1 MTREEFDPMKI
12 GEQMKKRI
20 GGVLLLAVALTAVA
34 ACSVS
39 KNSAAHVNGPV
50 SDIPLAGIASAFGS
64 ENLVALNV
72 TAGVTDVMMDT
83 MAVEV
88 ADTGLAKV
96 GQGLSADT
104 MADMLS
110 VPENLRMLSAPEN
123 ALMADEAGE
132 TEDQDFF
139 GYVNLGIALVD
150 GNLNVR
156 KEPTTESRVVG
167 KMTNHAACEIIA
179 QEGDWYQ
186 ITSGNV
192 EGYVSADYIIT
203 GDEAFAIAA
212 AEVLTVAKV
221 KTATLRV
228 RKDATT
234 ESSILALVGDGEE
247 LIVSGE
253 KDGWYEVEVD
263 NLYGYVSGEYVEIS
277 QKLITAQTIKE
288 LRYGNGVS
296 DVRVD
301 LVQYALQFVGNR
313 YVWGGTSLT
322 RGVDCSGFTMRVYEH
337 YGVKLPHHSGS
348 QPSYGTRI
356 SSSEARPGDLF
367 FYGSGGRIGHVGIYI
382 GNGQIVH
389 ASGAR
394 TGIKVSNAF
403 YRTPICVVS
412 YLP

>member
-1 MTREEFDPMKI
+1 MKI
-12 GEQMKKRI
+12 CEQMKKRI
-20 GGVLLLAVALTAVA
+20 GGVLVLTAVLTA
-34 ACSVS
+34 VSAGSVS
-39 KNSAAHVNGPV
+39 KNSAPPANYPV
-50 SDIPLAGIASAFGS
+50 SDIPLAGIASAFGTDS
-64 ENLVALNV
+64 LVSLNV
-72 TAGVTDVMMDT
+72 TAGISDVMMDT
-83 MAVEV
+83 MVVEV
-88 ADTGLAKV
+88 ADIGLTKV
-96 GQGLSADT
+96 GQGLPAD
-104 MADMLS
+104 MAADMLY
-110 VPENLRMLSAPEN
+110 APEN
-123 ALMADEAGE
+123 IMTLSMTENAVATYEA
-132 TEDQDFF
+132 EDQSFL
-139 GYVNLGIALVD
+139 GYVNLGMASVD

-156 KEPTTESRVVG
+156 KEPTTNSGVVG

-186 ITSGNV
+186 ITSGKV
-192 EGYVSADYIIT
+192 EGYVNADYIIT

-228 RKDATT
+228 REDATT

-247 LIVSGE
+247 LVVSGE

-263 NLYGYVSGEYVEIS
+263 NLTGYVSGEFVEIS
-277 QKLITAQTIKE
+277 LMLPTALTIKE

-322 RGVDCSGFTMRVYEH
+322 RGVDCSGFTMKVYEH

-356 SSSEARPGDLF
+356 KSSEARPGDLF
-367 FYGSGGRIGHVGIYI
+367 FYGSGGKIGHVGIYI

-389 ASGAR
+389 ASGVR